1 GGRRCA
7 GGVAA
12 VGALWPRGAAVQA
25 QNGDP
30 GRNGDWTLNGDRAL
44 DDVSGLD
51 GVPGSDGV
59 PGLDGVPELDG
70 VRRGWLA
77 SFESNA
83 LTAVLLVEALR
94 EKIGRDGG
102 RVVLLSRWRRCAA
115 AAAARMGRPRPR
127 CTPSPTTWRA
137 SLARTVVRPTW
148 WPPVSSRIPSSGRAG
163 SATSPGGSARRRPW
177 WAGRGRQRRWRRLS
191 AGCSGR
197 MAAGGP
203 GRCCR
208 PTAA

>member
-1 GGRRCA
+1 MGPHRRPDQHGRPALRWSRGRGGRP
-7 GGVAA
+7 VAA
-12 VGALWPRGAAVQA
+12 RGNRQA

-83 LTAVLLVEALR
+83 LTAVL
-94 EKIGRDGG
+94 
-102 RVVLLSRWRRCAA
+102 
-115 AAAARMGRPRPR
+115 
-127 CTPSPTTWRA
+127 
-137 SLARTVVRPTW
+137 
-148 WPPVSSRIPSSGRAG
+148 
-163 SATSPGGSARRRPW
+163 
-177 WAGRGRQRRWRRLS
+177 
-191 AGCSGR
+191 
-197 MAAGGP
+197 
-203 GRCCR
+203 
-208 PTAA
+208 